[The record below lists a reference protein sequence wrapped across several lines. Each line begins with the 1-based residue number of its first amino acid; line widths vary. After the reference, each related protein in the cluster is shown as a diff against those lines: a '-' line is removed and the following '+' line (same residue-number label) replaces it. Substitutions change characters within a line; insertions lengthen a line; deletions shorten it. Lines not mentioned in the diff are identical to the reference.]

1 MNFRVNF
8 AVVFNFAATF
18 QLKRKNWDDWF
29 ASKVGGGGMG
39 DFKKWGDPNNGGR
52 MTLEWGVDN
61 PLRTTIHVFCN
72 SFITRA
78 IFSTQVF

>member
-1 MNFRVNF
+1 MTDLPARWGEGGWGILRNGGI
-8 AVVFNFAATF
+8 
-18 QLKRKNWDDWF
+18 LIM
-29 ASKVGGGGMG
+29 GGGGGGGWG
-39 DFKKWGDPNNGGR
+39 DFKKGGDPNNGGR

-78 IFSTQVF
+78 VFSTQVF